1 MTRVIITILI
11 LLPFIS
17 VAQHGNRKESDA
29 KGTVFGYWG
38 YNVSGY
44 TKSNLRFV
52 GPDYDFTL
60 GGAKAH
66 DRPELDPNV
75 YFNLS
80 KITIPQFNARIGY
93 YFKDHWAFSFG
104 YDHMKYIFSDKNEV
118 TLSGV
123 IDENVGSEWSGT
135 YSGEQVITNR
145 EDFHY
150 ENSDGLN
157 YLRFELT
164 RTDKLLAFGQN
175 DWLAIST
182 NAGVALGGILS
193 FNDFTFA
200 NQKDVTTVSLSGYGV
215 SGHASLRFEFF
226 RHVFVQASAGGGFHH
241 QVKVRNRPR
250 DPSAYARQAYGYAS
264 FECVLG
270 FLFYIKGKNKC
281 DSCPNW

>member
-1 MTRVIITILI
+1 M
-11 LLPFIS
+11 
-17 VAQHGNRKESDA
+17 
-29 KGTVFGYWG
+29 
-38 YNVSGY
+38 
-44 TKSNLRFV
+44 
-52 GPDYDFTL
+52 
-60 GGAKAH
+60 
-66 DRPELDPNV
+66 
-75 YFNLS
+75 
-80 KITIPQFNARIGY
+80 
-93 YFKDHWAFSFG
+93 
-104 YDHMKYIFSDKNEV
+104 
-118 TLSGV
+118 
-123 IDENVGSEWSGT
+123 
-135 YSGEQVITNR
+135 ITNR

-264 FECVLG
+264 FEGVLG